1 MEPLVIEGIRHAY
14 IGRGSEGVNLTIR
27 SGEICALMGPSG
39 SGKSTLLSVI
49 LGISDPTAGSVSVGG
64 SLVNSLTVRERAA
77 LRWKSIGSVQQQPD
91 LLPELTVLEN
101 VELPLVFDRAL
112 ASTATQR
119 ARELLSAVG
128 LDGHEDQ
135 RVDSLSGGEAQ
146 RVSIARALSRPGLI
160 LLLADEPTA
169 ALDRRS
175 AQRVFDVLRAL
186 SASQGVGCLLATHD
200 PFIAD
205 QCDEIQRLGDA

>member
-1 MEPLVIEGIRHAY
+1 MD
-14 IGRGSEGVNLTIR
+14 LTIR
-27 SGEICALMGPSG
+27 VGEICALMGPSG

-49 LGISDPTAGSVSVGG
+49 LGMSDPAAGSVSVGG
-64 SLVNSLTVRERAA
+64 LIVSSLSERERAA
-77 LRWKSIGSVQQQPD
+77 LRWKSIGSVQQRPD

-112 ASTATQR
+112 AGTATRR
-119 ARELLSAVG
+119 ARELLGAVG
-128 LDGHEDQ
+128 LDGREDQ

-146 RVSIARALSRPGLI
+146 RVSIARALSRPGLT

-175 AQRVFDVLRAL
+175 AQRAFDVLRSL

-205 QCDEIQRLGDA
+205 QCDEVHRLGDA